1 MEIKLSKKP
10 RKPVIITGF
19 PGFGLVGMIATEYLI
34 NHLDVEE
41 IGRIWSKQ
49 LPPIV
54 AIHNLELVQ
63 PLQIFYNKKNNIVIV
78 QGLAAAHG
86 SEWDISEAIVELA
99 STLKAKEIITLEGVG
114 SATGDGD
121 GVFAYSSDAKKQKV
135 LDKNFTLMKKGV
147 IVGITGALLV
157 NTKDKQP
164 AVCFLAETQ
173 SQLPDS
179 KAAAKLIQA
188 LDKYLGLKVDHKP
201 LVKQAE
207 QFESKLKGILSQ
219 GKQALT
225 ATKQAKAAQSYFG

>member
-1 MEIKLSKKP
+1 MEIKLSKRPK
-10 RKPVIITGF
+10 KATIISGF

-34 NHLDVEE
+34 NHLDMEE

-54 AIHNLELVQ
+54 AIHDSELVQ
-63 PLQIFYNKKNNIVIV
+63 PLQIFYNKKNNIIIV

-86 SEWDISEAIVELA
+86 SEWDISEAIAQLA
-99 STLKAKEIITLEGVG
+99 TDLNAKEIIALEGVG
-114 SATGDGD
+114 STSQGGG
-121 GVFAYSSDAKKQKV
+121 GVFAYSSDRKKQKV
-135 LDKNFTLMKKGV
+135 LDKSFQLMKKGI

-173 SQLPDS
+173 SGLPDS

-188 LDKYLGLKVDHKP
+188 LDKYLGLKVDPAP
-201 LVKQAE
+201 LAKQAA
-207 QFESKLKGILSQ
+207 QFESKLKNILDRS
-219 GKQALT
+219 KKAAT
-225 ATKQAKAAQSYFG
+225 ETKQAKEQSYFG